1 MRFRYIHFL
10 AALFLI
16 VGMAVQFAVS
26 YRQARQH
33 VQESIDLKM
42 QIAHEKVLF
51 ELYDAYEA
59 VQQME

>member
-1 MRFRYIHFL
+1 M

-16 VGMAVQFAVS
+16 VGMAVQFIVS
-26 YRQARQH
+26 YRQAKRH

-51 ELYDAYEA
+51 ELYNKKAPQPHIGIT
-59 VQQME
+59 VQI